1 MMDRGRF
8 LCDKREQ
15 KGLSVSE
22 LAKMLN
28 VSEWR
33 VERWEEGE
41 MPDSEHLLLLSSI
54 LDVPV
59 EDILRG
65 GSASEQPQGYAQE
78 ATEEGE
84 SGGRSVHGG
93 DAVNEAD
100 IKPSGRNGYS
110 AAERK
115 FGYLIFTV
123 FVAVIVIQLALQ
135 FFGWVNRPRE
145 ITLENYNDYI
155 EIDVV
160 PTRNFNCDEHILRI
174 TAKEDVEGLDIT
186 VNVTF
191 HDFLQGDYSETVS
204 LCGNLVKGGKL
215 EKTVKLPFFSFDSGY
230 EVVSVTGGLS

>member
-1 MMDRGRF
+1 MDRGNF
-8 LCDKREQ
+8 LRDRREH

-28 VSEWR
+28 ISEWK
-33 VERWEEGE
+33 VERWEDGE
-41 MPDSEHLLLLSSI
+41 TPDSEHLLLLSSI
-54 LDVPV
+54 LGVSV

-65 GSASEQPQGYAQE
+65 GGATEQSQGYAQK
-78 ATEEGE
+78 E
-84 SGGRSVHGG
+84 SVERESDDQTLRSG
-93 DAVNEAD
+93 DPVNEID

-115 FGYLIFTV
+115 FGYLVFTV
-123 FVAVIVIQLALQ
+123 FVAVIVIQLAIQ

-155 EIDVV
+155 EIDLV

-174 TAKEDVEGLDIT
+174 TAKEDVKGLDIT
-186 VNVTF
+186 VNVAF

-204 LCGNLVKGGKL
+204 LSGNLVEGGKL
-215 EKTVKLPFFSFDSGY
+215 EQTVKLPFFSFDSGY

>member
-1 MMDRGRF
+1 MDRGKF

-65 GSASEQPQGYAQE
+65 GSASEQQQGYAQE

-84 SGGRSVHGG
+84 SGGWSVHGG

-110 AAERK
+110 AAERT

-145 ITLENYNDYI
+145 IALENYNDYI

-174 TAKEDVEGLDIT
+174 TAKQDVSGLDIT
-186 VNVTF
+186 VTVTF
-191 HDFLQGDYSETVS
+191 HDFLKGDYSETVTLS
-204 LCGNLVKGGKL
+204 GDLAEGGTL

-230 EVVSVTGGLS
+230 EVVSVTGGLP

>member
-1 MMDRGRF
+1 MMDRGKF

-65 GSASEQPQGYAQE
+65 GSASEQQQGYAQE

-84 SGGRSVHGG
+84 SGGWSVHGG

-110 AAERK
+110 AAERT

-145 ITLENYNDYI
+145 IALENYNDYI

-174 TAKEDVEGLDIT
+174 TAKQDVSGLDIT
-186 VNVTF
+186 VTVTF
-191 HDFLQGDYSETVS
+191 HDFLKGDYSETVTLS
-204 LCGNLVKGGKL
+204 GDLAEGGTL

-230 EVVSVTGGLS
+230 EVVSVTGGLP